1 MQARLWRDYLCPWCY
16 LGRDSTALL
25 ESLGVE
31 VCALPYDLH
40 PEVPRGGRAVRPDG
54 RLAGVLEH
62 IGAACAEVGLPFVPP
77 SRIANTR
84 RALEVAELV
93 RRHHPE
99 AFPVV
104 DDALYRVQWVDGG
117 DLGDPAVVDAAV
129 AVAGV
134 DPVGVEARRAAGQG
148 HLAVEESMADAL
160 EHGVAGTP
168 AWWIDERLLLP
179 GVQARETVERWVT
192 RLIERS

>member
-40 PEVPRGGRAVRPDG
+40 PEVPREGRAVRHDG
-54 RLAGVLEH
+54 RLAWVLEH

-77 SRIANTR
+77 PRIANTR

-99 AFPVV
+99 AFAAV
-104 DDALYRVQWVDGG
+104 DDALYRIQWVDGG

-129 AVAGV
+129 AAAGV
-134 DPVGVEARRAAGQG
+134 DPAGVEARRAAGQG
-148 HLAVEESMADAL
+148 HVAVEASMGDAL